1 MALSHSD
8 PLGGFYY
15 ILPKFIVAGSPQ
27 TGRRSDLTRLGS
39 LRYFYIFFKVYIE
52 RKDSHAQD
60 CLRLPLLP
68 PGYSLG
74 TFCLGFQAPNLLA
87 QLEEQAIPWRTGPAA
102 ALGQEPDEPAMSWG
116 FPFLYIV

>member
-1 MALSHSD
+1 ML
-8 PLGGFYY
+8 
-15 ILPKFIVAGSPQ
+15 
-27 TGRRSDLTRLGS
+27 
-39 LRYFYIFFKVYIE
+39 YIFKYADD
-52 RKDSHAQD
+52 RKDGHAQD

-87 QLEEQAIPWRTGPAA
+87 QLEEQAQPRRAGPAA

-116 FPFLYIV
+116 FRVNIYL